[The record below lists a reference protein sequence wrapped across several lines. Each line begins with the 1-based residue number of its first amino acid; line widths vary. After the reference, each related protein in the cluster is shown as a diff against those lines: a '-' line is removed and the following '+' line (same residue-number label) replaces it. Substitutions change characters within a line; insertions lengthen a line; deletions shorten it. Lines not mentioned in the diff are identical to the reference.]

1 MSETPVLANSLAD
14 HEIARVCCHCR
25 RSQTLSGDW
34 CSESEPSDQF
44 VTHVICPACF
54 ERHYPDL
61 VAEVERHAIDRDES
75 AYNEGDS

>member
-1 MSETPVLANSLAD
+1 MSDTPVLPFSLTD
-14 HEIARVCCHCR
+14 CEIARVCCHCR

-34 CSESEPSDQF
+34 RAEPESPDQF

-61 VAEVERHAIDRDES
+61 VAEVERFAVSEEEC

>member
-1 MSETPVLANSLAD
+1 MSETPVLAISLAD

-25 RSQTLSGDW
+25 RSQTLSGAW
-34 CSESEPSDQF
+34 CSEPESAEQF

-54 ERHYPDL
+54 ERYYPDL
-61 VAEVERHAIDRDES
+61 VAEVERYAINVNDS